1 MTTRGKAGV
10 VHITRH
16 QLIKRRKDRI
26 MTPPPPLPEQLPNG
40 AGEDGFST
48 AELLANAALGVAAL
62 VVLWGLFG
70 SLGGDVV
77 DFIRSAI
84 GV

>member
-1 MTTRGKAGV
+1 MTVLHSLLRALLT
-10 VHITRH
+10 T
-16 QLIKRRKDRI
+16 
-26 MTPPPPLPEQLPNG
+26 LPATAE
-40 AGEDGFST
+40 EGFST

-70 SLGGDVV
+70 TLGGEVI

>member
-1 MTTRGKAGV
+1 MTTLLTAV
-10 VHITRH
+10 RH
-16 QLIKRRKDRI
+16 LLAPATGD
-26 MTPPPPLPEQLPNG
+26 E
-40 AGEDGFST
+40 GFST

-70 SLGGDVV
+70 SLGGDVIN
-77 DFIRSAI
+77 FIRSAI

>member
-1 MTTRGKAGV
+1 MTTLLTAL
-10 VHITRH
+10 TR
-16 QLIKRRKDRI
+16 LLATAPAD
-26 MTPPPPLPEQLPNG
+26 E
-40 AGEDGFST
+40 GFST

-70 SLGGDVV
+70 TLGGDVIS
-77 DFIRSAI
+77 FIRSAI